1 MDHSILT
8 WLLEEENPEV
18 RLRTLKEYEKL
29 PEHDAQVIDCKKRL
43 LQSKVYE
50 RGLKKLRTDK
60 PWAKYDAILAFAEWG
75 LTRADIGEDIDG
87 EVFAMIENTGFK
99 MLCGEPLLL
108 RNLVKLGYGQEDI
121 VKNEI
126 DNVLGLIKEDGG
138 FGCISTNKKI
148 NDPRKPHK
156 SCARLTVEYLLL
168 VAELHLQGYRPAC
181 ENTLVHYFTK
191 RNIFY
196 RTDDMKTP
204 MVDVMLGTFYPPDPI
219 KIGAHQIVYALKVL
233 GCAPQSEAMQAGYK
247 VLDQHR
253 QANGRYVLTASKSV
267 PAFKVGNV
275 GEENKW
281 VTLYACMAQE
291 WPIEKEGR
299 IAMNASLLG
308 LFSGFPTHHF
318 TDEIARVLQE
328 NLSRR
333 ESLVF
338 VSAWPEDY
346 ARNDDDRDGMHE
358 MFAERRMAFARRY
371 VIDRRTSA
379 ADAVK
384 QIRAAD
390 CIFLMGGDPVLQM
403 ALIRDLSLVPELLA
417 SRAVIL
423 GVSAGS
429 MNMGRYVADVWETK
443 KLYEGIGLTDIVM
456 KGHYAEDAWFI
467 PVLKELSMTRPV
479 AAMEDESAIFIKGD
493 AIWKIGNI
501 HWIDNGEIRDGF
513 LLDVSAT

>member
-1 MDHSILT
+1 
-8 WLLEEENPEV
+8 
-18 RLRTLKEYEKL
+18 
-29 PEHDAQVIDCKKRL
+29 
-43 LQSKVYE
+43 
-50 RGLKKLRTDK
+50 
-60 PWAKYDAILAFAEWG
+60 
-75 LTRADIGEDIDG
+75 
-87 EVFAMIENTGFK
+87 
-99 MLCGEPLLL
+99 
-108 RNLVKLGYGQEDI
+108 
-121 VKNEI
+121 
-126 DNVLGLIKEDGG
+126 
-138 FGCISTNKKI
+138 
-148 NDPRKPHK
+148 
-156 SCARLTVEYLLL
+156 
-168 VAELHLQGYRPAC
+168 
-181 ENTLVHYFTK
+181 
-191 RNIFY
+191 
-196 RTDDMKTP
+196 
-204 MVDVMLGTFYPPDPI
+204 
-219 KIGAHQIVYALKVL
+219 
-233 GCAPQSEAMQAGYK
+233 
-247 VLDQHR
+247 
-253 QANGRYVLTASKSV
+253 
-267 PAFKVGNV
+267 
-275 GEENKW
+275 
-281 VTLYACMAQE
+281 
-291 WPIEKEGR
+291 
-299 IAMNASLLG
+299 MNASLLG

-467 PVLKELSMTRPV
+467 PVLK
-479 AAMEDESAIFIKGD
+479 
-493 AIWKIGNI
+493 
-501 HWIDNGEIRDGF
+501 
-513 LLDVSAT
+513 